1 LPPADTNHGHT
12 ADRQDRCEFGKT
24 LFASGDC
31 PRPGDVQL
39 DGSCLCVPHAKL
51 MRLEGQES
59 TLLDKVFE
67 MDKWLDGPGTR
78 ANQLY
83 WQRMLRQR
91 DEAVER
97 LRFNRTLLEAHEEA
111 IQHR

>member
-1 LPPADTNHGHT
+1 MPPADTNHGHT

-39 DGSCLCVPHAKL
+39 DGSFLCVPHAKL
-51 MRLEGQES
+51 MRLEVQQS

-78 ANQLY
+78 ANQSR
-83 WQRMLRQR
+83 WWRALRQR

-111 IQHR
+111 IQQR